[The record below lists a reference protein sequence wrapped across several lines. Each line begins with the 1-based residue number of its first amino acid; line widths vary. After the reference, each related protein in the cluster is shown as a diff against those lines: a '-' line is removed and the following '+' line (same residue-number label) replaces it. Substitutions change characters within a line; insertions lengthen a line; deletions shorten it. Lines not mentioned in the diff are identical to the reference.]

1 MYIQTEAVVQF
12 GGVDANELDEL
23 NKDADFMSTYYSA
36 AADRIIDLF
45 VRPSPVNMTG
55 PLGYFVELE
64 IDGQDIRT
72 FDSLDEA
79 SEFVAKAFEVE
90 GA

>member
-23 NKDADFMSTYYSA
+23 SRESAYMSTYYSGA
-36 AADRIIDLF
+36 TDRIIDLF
-45 VRPSPVNMTG
+45 VRVSPPRKAG

-64 IDGQDIRT
+64 IDGQDIRS

>member
-23 NKDADFMSTYYSA
+23 EREAYYASQYYSGA
-36 AADRIIDLF
+36 TDRIIYLF
-45 VRPSPVNMTG
+45 VRVSPPQKAG

-64 IDGQDIRT
+64 IDGKDIRSFES
-72 FDSLDEA
+72 FDAA

>member
-23 NKDADFMSTYYSA
+23 NKDAAYMSTFYSA

-45 VRPSPVNMTG
+45 VRVSPPQKAG

-64 IDGQDIRT
+64 IDGKDIRT

>member
-23 NKDADFMSTYYSA
+23 ERESAYMSTYYSGA
-36 AADRIIDLF
+36 TDRIIDLF
-45 VRPSPVNMTG
+45 VRTSPVNMAG

-72 FDSLDEA
+72 FDSLDAA